1 MNRLQRLIGSLIVAS
16 SLLSGN
22 ALAHK
27 VLASA
32 YGDGRLIEG
41 EIGFSNGD
49 MAKAGTIVQVSV
61 DGTRVG
67 EAVIDDEGFFSWQAQ
82 VAADH
87 HFFADLSAG
96 HIADFMLPADELS
109 GLPGSTGATTDTTTA
124 AETARAGAESGLV
137 TAGLSEEIRQTVARQ
152 IKPLRK
158 EISALKEKRQFQDIL
173 GGIGYIFGLFG
184 VGAWVAARQKEKQLN
199 SLSQNRT

>member
-1 MNRLQRLIGSLIVAS
+1 MNRSKQ
-16 SLLSGN
+16 LLGCLVIAACLVSGN

-49 MAKAGTIVQVSV
+49 MAKAGTVVTVSV
-61 DGTRVG
+61 DGKQVG
-67 EAVIDDEGFFSWQAQ
+67 EAVIDEEGFFSWEAQ
-82 VAADH
+82 IAADH

-96 HIADFMLPADELS
+96 HIADFMLPAEELS
-109 GLPGSTGATTDTTTA
+109 GLPGSEGGVVASST
-124 AETARAGAESGLV
+124 ETALASAAS
-137 TAGLSEEIRQTVARQ
+137 AAAANGLSEEIRQAVARQ

-184 VGAWVAARQKEKQLN
+184 VGAWVAARQKEKKLALHDQT
-199 SLSQNRT
+199 QE

>member
-1 MNRLQRLIGSLIVAS
+1 MSRPQQLVGCLIIAS
-16 SLLSGN
+16 SLLSAN

-49 MAKAGTIVQVSV
+49 MAKAGTLVQVSV
-61 DGTRVG
+61 GGQKVG
-67 EAVIDDEGFFSWQAQ
+67 EAVIDDEGFFSWQAE

-87 HFFADLSAG
+87 LFFADLSAG

-109 GLPGSTGATTDTTTA
+109 GLPGSSGMTADKAAITA
-124 AETARAGAESGLV
+124 AVQAGAASGIAA
-137 TAGLSEEIRQTVARQ
+137 AGLSEEIRQAVARQ

-184 VGAWVAARQKEKQLN
+184 VGAWVAARQKEKKLTIA
-199 SLSQNRT
+199 SQQRN